1 MSSTRLSLLGDRGGE
16 LALSSLDVLQEFSFF
31 LQMGFTLILATLD
44 CLDVGLLGDVIG
56 EDDCDDDDWYQEPRY
71 MSMSVS
77 EDYRFTF
84 YNAVSR
90 SIWRVVRN
98 SDLSGVDGTTRDA
111 TEDDGSPQLRRRP
124 YLIHA
129 LSPLPYS
136 PGMFLSQIPD
146 GWFQEED
153 DDEGLRRILDYPAG
167 ETMVLPGLLA
177 ITYSTIALF
186 LFSLPLC
193 PRILSPLPVSPP
205 LPVSSPPHASPIRT
219 KVTLP
224 PQKRLGIA
232 LGPRYEVGE
241 SSSAPTDRP
250 PGGEMLVDLP
260 GATATDDTDDASDLA
275 RAEVMSLRTQ
285 VVAQQAV
292 ITELQAADRRRQAA
306 ITEMLAV
313 DHKRQA
319 QFIEALKLLKRLQY
333 PEMTE
338 KWHQKKESTRGKH
351 SPRYN
356 QTPPSVTN
364 AQLQAMIDQ
373 GVNAALQA
381 HDFGH
386 DTAYGMPWKTLM
398 KMITDK
404 YCPRNEIKKLDI
416 EIWNLKLKCNEL
428 IDKKI
433 RTLFLDA
440 RQRRKRSFEGHSRT
454 LRTNNNNNNRKD
466 GITGSCYTAGRIRFT
481 LQRGIVQS
489 CGKTTNLGNQRWTL
503 AMLQRKVYA
512 LKNGNHQYLLD
523 LTDRCCKPFL
533 DKIRDCPLWTFL
545 IYSKDYKKEEE
556 HEEHLKAVL
565 ELLKKEKLY
574 AKFSKCEFWIPK
586 VQFLGH
592 VIDSQGI
599 HMDPTK
605 IESIEDWESLKT
617 PTKIRQFLGLV
628 WMRFPVIKVE
638 SCAVAPI
645 LALPEEAKIFSSM
658 ICMYKGL
665 ARKEAEKALGTNL
678 DMSTA
683 YHPQTD
689 GQSERTIQTLEDM
702 LCACAI
708 DFGKGWVNLM
718 PLVEFSYNNSYH
730 SSIKAAPFEALYG
743 RKCRSPV
750 ARIGVVQFWEKLG
763 KLNPSDNV
771 GSCSRELEKLLTNY
785 SLDGLHFDASFIV
798 SRVPLEILGREVN
811 D

>member
-1 MSSTRLSLLGDRGGE
+1 
-16 LALSSLDVLQEFSFF
+16 
-31 LQMGFTLILATLD
+31 
-44 CLDVGLLGDVIG
+44 
-56 EDDCDDDDWYQEPRY
+56 

-250 PGGEMLVDLP
+250 PGVRQKLTDEIYTRLDDEQTERQLMAGRLNMLYRDR
-260 GATATDDTDDASDLA
+260 GY
-275 RAEVMSLRTQ
+275 
-285 VVAQQAV
+285 V
-292 ITELQAADRRRQAA
+292 ITYSGGSTTGSDYRVTNSRPQRQAA

-665 ARKEAEKALGTNL
+665 ARKEAEVKAEHQRPSGLLVQPDIPQWKWDNITTDFVIKLPKSSQGYDTIWKALGTNL

-689 GQSERTIQTLEDM
+689 GQSERTIQTLEDI

-708 DFGKGWVNLM
+708 DFGKGWAKVGQVQLTGPELVQETTEKIIQIKQRMQVSHDRQKSYTNLKRKPM
-718 PLVEFSYNNSYH
+718 EFQVGDKVMLKVS
-730 SSIKAAPFEALYG
+730 ALG
-743 RKCRSPV
+743 
-750 ARIGVVQFWEKLG
+750 
-763 KLNPSDNV
+763 
-771 GSCSRELEKLLTNY
+771 
-785 SLDGLHFDASFIV
+785 
-798 SRVPLEILGREVN
+798 
-811 D
+811 